1 MNHDAY
7 AAWRLPQ
14 FRRYFAGNMILILGW
29 QMQKVAI
36 GWEIYERT
44 HSAMALGYAGLVQ
57 FLPQVLFM
65 LIAGHVT
72 DAFNRKR
79 VLMAALACNAM
90 AAAGLA
96 LNSAK
101 GGSIYVLYGCLF
113 AYGSARA
120 FIMPSRAAFLPGI
133 VPLEIFST
141 AVSWNSSGFEIS
153 SMAGPAIG
161 GLLIGVF
168 QSPTLVYTINAI
180 GQLTFVALLGSI
192 AYKYQQPRRQ
202 PLTLRSFSAGFRFVW
217 KSKVV
222 LSAMALD
229 MFGVLLGGATAMMPI
244 YAKDILRVGPRGLGW
259 LMTAPS
265 IGAFTMA
272 ILQAHRGPL
281 RKAGRTLLFAVAGFG
296 AATIIFGISKNFW
309 LSMSM
314 LYVLGSCDNISVVV
328 RSTLVQ
334 LLTPDDMRG
343 RVSALNSLFIGTSN
357 ELGAFESGFVANFFG
372 PIASV
377 VSGGIGTILIALSIA
392 WLSADLRRFGRLDQP
407 AA

>member
-96 LNSAK
+96 LNSAR

-141 AVSWNSSGFEIS
+141 AVSWNSSGFEITPRL
-153 SMAGPAIG
+153 MRPE
-161 GLLIGVF
+161 LITPLKPKITF
-168 QSPTLVYTINAI
+168 QAKT
-180 GQLTFVALLGSI
+180 
-192 AYKYQQPRRQ
+192 
-202 PLTLRSFSAGFRFVW
+202 RSR
-217 KSKVV
+217 
-222 LSAMALD
+222 
-229 MFGVLLGGATAMMPI
+229 
-244 YAKDILRVGPRGLGW
+244 
-259 LMTAPS
+259 
-265 IGAFTMA
+265 
-272 ILQAHRGPL
+272 
-281 RKAGRTLLFAVAGFG
+281 
-296 AATIIFGISKNFW
+296 
-309 LSMSM
+309 
-314 LYVLGSCDNISVVV
+314 
-328 RSTLVQ
+328 
-334 LLTPDDMRG
+334 
-343 RVSALNSLFIGTSN
+343 
-357 ELGAFESGFVANFFG
+357 
-372 PIASV
+372 
-377 VSGGIGTILIALSIA
+377 
-392 WLSADLRRFGRLDQP
+392 
-407 AA
+407 